1 MVVPRDGAYPWN
13 MTITASPPS
22 ASLISTSE
30 AAASPPSPAR
40 ATAGGAPSRTSTVVA
55 AIVLAGFGAFSIW
68 VVATQGYTGFLSL
81 AGREPWGLQMLLDL
95 VIALTIA
102 FGWLRSDAR
111 RRGIAAW
118 PFFIVTIALGSIGIL
133 GYCVRRAAA
142 PVRPGR

>member
-1 MVVPRDGAYPWN
+1 
-13 MTITASPPS
+13 MTTTASPPS
-22 ASLISTSE
+22 PSLISTE

-40 ATAGGAPSRTSTVVA
+40 AGATGAPSRTITVLA

-68 VVATQGYTGFLSL
+68 VVATQGYLGFLGL

-95 VIALTIA
+95 VIALTVA

-118 PFFIVTIALGSIGIL
+118 PFAIATIALGSIGIL
-133 GYCVRRAAA
+133 AYCVRRAAA
-142 PVRPGR
+142 PAR

>member
-1 MVVPRDGAYPWN
+1 MVVPRAAAYPRI
-13 MTITASPPS
+13 MTTTASPPS
-22 ASLISTSE
+22 PSLISATE

-40 ATAGGAPSRTSTVVA
+40 ASAAGAPSRTITVLA

-68 VVATQGYTGFLSL
+68 VVATQGYFAFLGL

-95 VIALTIA
+95 VIALIVA

-118 PFFIVTIALGSIGIL
+118 PFAIATIALGSIGIL
-133 GYCVRRAAA
+133 AYCVRRAAA
-142 PVRPGR
+142 PAR